1 MFFRVQKSD
10 VKPETELEIQL
21 EELDFEYCLPRWFW
35 TKFEWS
41 KYMLGRIKILK
52 EIERRDNEYSDR

>member
-1 MFFRVQKSD
+1 MFFKVQKSSIGE
-10 VKPETELEIQL
+10 ETDLEIQL

-41 KYMLGRIKILK
+41 KYMLKRNKILRD
-52 EIERRDNEYSDR
+52 IERRDNECCDR

>member
-41 KYMLGRIKILK
+41 KYMLGRRKILK